1 VKIDDW
7 PRAPKKSFGERHKN
21 CYKQKATNVPLA
33 RQSQTESQCTV
44 YSTHFSK
51 RLRQWE
57 VRGGGRSDKFLV
69 VARKRFAIEGKATA
83 STPMPAAWVN
93 NLVARPDLRMV

>member
-1 VKIDDW
+1 MHRVFN
-7 PRAPKKSFGERHKN
+7 AL
-21 CYKQKATNVPLA
+21 Q
-33 RQSQTESQCTV
+33 QTV
-44 YSTHFSK
+44 AAMGGA
-51 RLRQWE
+51 
-57 VRGGGRSDKFLV
+57 GGGRSDKFLV